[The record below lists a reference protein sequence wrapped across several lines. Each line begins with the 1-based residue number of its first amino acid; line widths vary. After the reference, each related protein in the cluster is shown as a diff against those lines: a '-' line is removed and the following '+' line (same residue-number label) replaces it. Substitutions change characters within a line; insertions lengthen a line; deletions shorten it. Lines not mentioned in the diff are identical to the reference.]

1 MTGMDKETSGPRTK
15 ADPLQWRGRVYRS
28 LVGVLLVFIAARS
41 VALWW
46 QYDQVLLAE
55 QGRAENLAHVLAEH
69 LERTFGPIESALN
82 QLAVYSDRIGGP
94 QAPREAWAPVM
105 AATLSGLSGIGSLNV
120 IDADGIIKLST
131 NPAVTGASRREGYLY
146 RRLKDDPSAGLIVA
160 PAVPSATFA
169 GVTIPVGRALR
180 DQQGRFNGLLAATFQ
195 PDRLRSFYSTID
207 VGPRGVIQLIH
218 PDGFLLFRQ
227 PPAGHSAG
235 EPIADRAILN
245 ARRNGSSGGVLRA
258 PIDVGG
264 AQYLTAWRNLSRS
277 SALVAV
283 SIARWDALA
292 SWRTELGIVLGVAIG
307 MGLMLAVAGFWITAS
322 SRAHAHTMA
331 ERDQVDAALR
341 TSQAQ
346 FQAIMDHTPVFVFVK
361 DLDGRY
367 TFINRAA
374 ERWTAERSKPDLGMT
389 PQDFLSERAAKDVIS
404 ADRTVIA
411 TKAPAQREL
420 IMETPRGRRTL
431 VSVKFPMIDATGA
444 VSGVGTIVTDIT
456 DQKHAEI
463 QLAQAQRMEAIGQ
476 LTGGIAHDF
485 NNMLTAILL
494 NAEVLATQ
502 IQNESLRQLAEAMRL
517 AAEHG
522 ADLTAR
528 LLAFGRRQTLVPQPT
543 DVNALLRD
551 MAPLMQRTLGE
562 HIEIKLVR
570 GENLWPA
577 TIDRSQLESAV
588 LNLAVNARDAM
599 LDGGRLTIETTN
611 AELDEGY
618 AAMNPDV
625 RPGQYVMV
633 AVSDTGAGMSSEIMA
648 RAFEP
653 FFTTEDVG
661 KGTGLGL
668 SMVYGF
674 VKQSEGHARIYSE
687 VGVGTVVRLYL
698 PRSKEVVTAVPS
710 PAPAQVALPTGT
722 ETILLVEDD
731 SLVRAYAAT
740 QLGALGYKVVT
751 AENARQAIEAI
762 ERGCA
767 PDLLFTDMIMPGGM
781 NGRELAEQLLA
792 RRPGL
797 KVLYTSGYAHGAIEG
812 PLQGQHQGGH
822 PVRHLLGKPYR
833 RRDLATKVR
842 EVLDEPAQAA

>member
-1 MTGMDKETSGPRTK
+1 
-15 ADPLQWRGRVYRS
+15 
-28 LVGVLLVFIAARS
+28 VGVFLVFLVARS

-69 LERTFGPIESALN
+69 LDRTFGSIESALN
-82 QLAVYSDRIGGP
+82 QLAVYSERVGGP
-94 QAPREAWAPVM
+94 QAPRETWAPVM
-105 AATLSGLSGIGSLNV
+105 AGTLSGLSGIGSLNV
-120 IDADGIIKLST
+120 IDADGIITLST
-131 NPAVTGASRREGYLY
+131 NPAVTGAPRRDGYLY
-146 RRLKDDPSAGLIVA
+146 RRLKDDPGSGLVIA

-180 DQQGRFNGLLAATFQ
+180 DQQGRFIGLLAATFQ

-227 PPAGHSAG
+227 PLAGHSVG
-235 EPIADRAILN
+235 EPVADRSILN
-245 ARRNGSSGGVLRA
+245 AGRSGSAGGILRA
-258 PIDVGG
+258 PIDNSG

-277 SALVAV
+277 PVLVAV
-283 SIARWDALA
+283 SIARWDALS
-292 SWRTELGIVLGVAIG
+292 SWRTELGIVAGVAIG
-307 MGLMLAVAGFWITAS
+307 MAVMLAIAGFWITAS
-322 SRAHAHTMA
+322 SRAHARTMA
-331 ERDQVDAALR
+331 ERDEVDAALR
-341 TSQAQ
+341 ASQAQ
-346 FQAIMDHTPVFVFVK
+346 FQSIMDHTPVFVFVK
-361 DLDGRY
+361 NLEGRY

-374 ERWTAERSKPDLGMT
+374 ERWTEERNKPQLGMKS
-389 PQDFLSERAAKDVIS
+389 QDFLSERAAKDVS
-404 ADRTVIA
+404 VADRKVIA
-411 TKAPAQREL
+411 TKSPVQREL

-431 VSVKFPMIDATGA
+431 VSVKFPMTDPSGA
-444 VSGVGTIVTDIT
+444 VSGVGTIITDIT
-456 DQKHAEI
+456 DQKHAET
-463 QLAQAQRMEAIGQ
+463 QLAQAQRMDAIGQ

-528 LLAFGRRQTLVPQPT
+528 LLAFGRRQTLVPRPT
-543 DVNALLRD
+543 DVNALLD
-551 MAPLMQRTLGE
+551 DVAPLMQRTLGE

-570 GENLWPA
+570 GESLWPA
-577 TIDRSQLESAV
+577 TIDRGQLESAV

-599 LDGGRLTIETTN
+599 SDGGRLTIETAN

-633 AVSDTGAGMSSEIMA
+633 AVSDTGAGMSSEVMA

-653 FFTTEDVG
+653 FFTTKEVG

-698 PRSKEVVTAVPS
+698 PRSKEVVTAPS
-710 PAPAQVALPTGT
+710 PPAAAPVALPTGT

-731 SLVRAYAAT
+731 SLVRAYASA

-792 RRPGL
+792 RQPML
-797 KVLYTSGYAHGAIEG
+797 KVLYTSGYAHGAVEG
-812 PLQGQHQGGH
+812 ALQGQHQGAH

-842 EVLDEPAQAA
+842 EVLDQPAQAA